1 MQLTPALPTHTQR
14 TTLVIFSFFSRLPSN
29 LLFVVSIVIGAY
41 LVARKFKKIYL
52 VNYSVLRIFLILS
65 FVYLGSCLLSFVYT
79 FILIKYFRQNK
90 GKFRRA
96 IIAATIPGVIFPV
109 TAILKYLAIRKTSE
123 IIAPD
128 RSFVLCYSLR
138 SASIVVYRTIQS
150 GLQDIWL
157 FIGLSL
163 LHGVSNVLSKA
174 TLNLRIKL
182 WTLLVKYFNRICCGP
197 TLVVRSQNSPRIRRF
212 NADLEIQNILI
223 EYNTIILSHVY
234 LACHLVMNYD
244 IPYWQAVKPSL
255 IRVAI
260 GLAIDFLFNII
271 SVFIQIHFYDI
282 PMQMVWK
289 KYWRRHV
296 AANCFII
303 IVCVSIF
310 ASLITL
316 AFSDIDY
323 ASQGLK
329 LKNCTTIF

>member
-1 MQLTPALPTHTQR
+1 M
-14 TTLVIFSFFSRLPSN
+14 
-29 LLFVVSIVIGAY
+29 VSIVSGAY
-41 LVARKFKKIYL
+41 LVARKFKNIHL

-65 FVYLGSCLLSFVYT
+65 FVYGGSCLLSFVYT
-79 FILIKYFRQNK
+79 FIIIKYFVQTK

-96 IIAATIPGVIFPV
+96 AIAATIPGIIFPV

-128 RSFVLCYSLR
+128 RSFVLCYFLR
-138 SASIVVYRTIQS
+138 SASIVLYRTIQS

-182 WTLLVKYFNRICCGP
+182 WTLLIKYFNRICCGP

-212 NADLEIQNILI
+212 NADLEIQNILT
-223 EYNTIILSHVY
+223 EYNTIILSQVY
-234 LACHLVMNYD
+234 LACHLAMSYD
-244 IPYWQAVKPSL
+244 IPYWQVVKPSL

-260 GLAIDFLFNII
+260 GLAIDFVFNMI

-296 AANCFII
+296 AANSFII
-303 IVCVSIF
+303 IIC
-310 ASLITL
+310 ASNFGPLITL
-316 AFSDIDY
+316 VFSAIDY

-329 LKNCTTIF
+329 LTNCATVF

>member
-1 MQLTPALPTHTQR
+1 M
-14 TTLVIFSFFSRLPSN
+14 
-29 LLFVVSIVIGAY
+29 VSIVSGAY
-41 LVARKFKKIYL
+41 LVARKFKKIHL

-65 FVYLGSCLLSFVYT
+65 FVYVGTCLFYFVYT
-79 FILIKYFRQNK
+79 VILIKYFRLTK
-90 GKFRRA
+90 DKFRRA
-96 IIAATIPGVIFPV
+96 IIAATIPGIIFPV
-109 TAILKYLAIRKTSE
+109 TAIIKYLALRKTSE

-128 RSFVLCYSLR
+128 RSFVLCYFLR
-138 SASIVVYRTIQS
+138 SASIVLYRTIQS

-182 WTLLVKYFNRICCGP
+182 WTWFIKYFNRICCGP
-197 TLVVRSQNSPRIRRF
+197 VLVVRSQNSPRIRRF
-212 NADLEIQNILI
+212 NADLEIQNILT
-223 EYNTIILSHVY
+223 ECNTIILSQVF
-234 LACHLVMNYD
+234 LACHLAMSYD
-244 IPYWQAVKPSL
+244 IPYWQAVKSSL

-282 PMQMVWK
+282 PMQMVRK

-310 ASLITL
+310 GSLITL
-316 AFSDIDY
+316 VFSDIDY
-323 ASQGLK
+323 ASQGFK
-329 LKNCTTIF
+329 LKNCTAVF